1 MVILCIS
8 LILGFFIYGNE
19 YISVLNYYLLTISFG
34 LVYYIILAKDK
45 NRTRKGRMEY
55 SKWLAH
61 KRFLKDFG
69 KFDSKE
75 LQEIVLWDRYF
86 VTAVTLGCSNKVLE
100 KMEMCIIDWESVE
113 DVRRLLLQYQMHKS
127 IDNLERTLRSLIKE
141 AKSHS
146 TVSTSSTGGSSSYS
160 SGDGFGGGSSS
171 GGSGGGGGGWSRF

>member
-1 MVILCIS
+1 M
-8 LILGFFIYGNE
+8 
-19 YISVLNYYLLTISFG
+19 
-34 LVYYIILAKDK
+34 
-45 NRTRKGRMEY
+45 
-55 SKWLAH
+55 AH

-100 KMEMCIIDWESVE
+100 KMEMYIIDWESVE
-113 DVRRLLLQYQMHKS
+113 KVKKMLLQYQMHKS
-127 IDNLERTLRSLIKE
+127 INNLECTLSSLIKD

-146 TVSTSSTGGSSSYS
+146 TVSTSSTVRSSGYS

-171 GGSGGGGGGWSRF
+171 GDSGGGGGGWSRF

>member
-1 MVILCIS
+1 
-8 LILGFFIYGNE
+8 
-19 YISVLNYYLLTISFG
+19 
-34 LVYYIILAKDK
+34 
-45 NRTRKGRMEY
+45 MEY

-100 KMEMCIIDWESVE
+100 KMEMYIIDWESVE
-113 DVRRLLLQYQMHKS
+113 KVKKMLLQYQMHKS
-127 IDNLERTLRSLIKE
+127 INNLECTLSSLIKD

-146 TVSTSSTGGSSSYS
+146 TVSTSSTGRSSGYS

-171 GGSGGGGGGWSRF
+171 GDSGGGGGGWSRF